1 MAGVYIHFPF
11 CKQACD
17 YCNFYFSTQM
27 KNKENILVSIK
38 KEIELRDFDLG
49 EGPLES
55 IYFGGGSPS
64 LLNANEIESLI
75 LKIKQKFYF
84 SSKTE
89 ITLEINPDDVTK
101 EYLEAVKGIGVNRL
115 SIGIQSFL
123 DKDLLIMN
131 RIHNSKQSI
140 DSLEIVSKVFDNY
153 SLDLIYGIPGSTIEE
168 WDLNIVKALEFKPK
182 HFSCYALTIE
192 PKTVLSTK
200 VKNKKIVLLDD
211 DVIKKQFDHVISVL
225 EQNNY
230 LHYEVS
236 NFAKPNYMSTNNRNY
251 WLGKPYL
258 GIGPS
263 AHSFDGK
270 LKRSWNISNNN
281 LYIKSIKEGILPFED
296 EKLSIRES
304 YNEYVMLGL
313 RTFSGISI
321 RKIEND
327 FGRNYI
333 LHFQKESKK
342 YLKSK
347 LLVQDED
354 LIKIG
359 SKGKFLSDRIASDL
373 FKLKD

>member
-1 MAGVYIHFPF
+1 VAGVYIHFPF

-27 KNKENILVSIK
+27 KNKEKILVSIK
-38 KEIELRDFDLG
+38 KEIELRDFELG
-49 EGPLES
+49 EGCLES

-64 LLNANEIESLI
+64 LLDADEIESLI
-75 LKIKQKFYF
+75 IKVEEKFSF

-101 EYLEAVKGIGVNRL
+101 EYLEAIKSIGVNRL
-115 SIGIQSFL
+115 SIGVQSFL
-123 DKDLLIMN
+123 DKDLLLMN

-140 DSLEIVSKVFDNY
+140 DSLEIVSKIFDNY
-153 SLDLIYGIPGSTIEE
+153 SLDLIYGIPGSTIED
-168 WDLNIVKALEFKPK
+168 WDSNIIKALEFKPK

-192 PKTVLSTK
+192 PKTVLSNR
-200 VKNKKIVLLDD
+200 VKNKKIVLPDD
-211 DVIKKQFDHVISVL
+211 DAIKKQFDHVISVL
-225 EQNNY
+225 GQKNY

-236 NFAKPNYMSTNNRNY
+236 NFAKPSYMSINNRNY
-251 WLGKPYL
+251 WLRKPYL

-270 LKRSWNISNNN
+270 SKRSWNISNNN
-281 LYIKSIKEGILPFED
+281 LYLKSIKEGILPLED
-296 EKLSIRES
+296 EELSIRES
-304 YNEYVMLGL
+304 YNEYIMLGL
-313 RTFSGISI
+313 RTFSGVSI

-327 FGRNYI
+327 FGSDY
-333 LHFQKESKK
+333 LVYFQKESKK

-347 LLVQDED
+347 LLIWDED
-354 LIKIG
+354 VIKIS